1 MKVHLTALF
10 ALLLATQTHAADLET
25 QLTGY
30 WVPDVEKTYEL
41 AKKENRTITRI
52 SRGWMPK
59 LGWEFGS
66 GTMLMHF
73 QGNQAVNPP
82 EHFSIKRSDKAK
94 RTLVLE
100 FEEGKPEYT
109 AIVTGHDQLTLSW
122 EKDKFVLNRISKEA
136 FAKRYTPPP
145 PVADD
150 VTAQDIS
157 TRPPAG
163 AEQSDRSPE
172 ERERGMKLL
181 GGDLSVATNEVE
193 RFYALGHAA
202 RNALRDG
209 KVKEAEALA
218 SELARLAPKYK
229 NDWNY
234 GNAIED
240 ANQVLGRIALSKGDI
255 AEAKKRLLASAD
267 SQGSPQ
273 LNSFGPDF
281 RLARE
286 LAEKGERETVIAFLD
301 AVARFWANPDERT
314 ETNSKRI
321 ANEHLKQLQ
330 SWKKR
335 LRAGEV
341 PDHHKWR

>member
-1 MKVHLTALF
+1 MKLHLTALF
-10 ALLLATQTHAADLET
+10 ALILATQTHAADLET

-41 AKKENRTITRI
+41 ARKENRTITRI

-82 EHFSIKRSDKAK
+82 EHFSIKRVDKAK

-150 VTAQDIS
+150 VTAQDIPS
-157 TRPPAG
+157 RPAVGSFHGVAFSVKNATLENSILVFRHGSAFTDPRVTIHIMG
-163 AEQSDRSPE
+163 GLRPE
-172 ERERGMKLL
+172 EFDGKTILVKPDRTIQHPASITVSYPVEGRSVPESKYYGAGHSMKLEFGTASDGKIPGKVHFRL
-181 GGDLSVATNEVE
+181 PGDAGSVAGT
-193 RFYALGHAA
+193 F
-202 RNALRDG
+202 
-209 KVKEAEALA
+209 EAE
-218 SELARLAPKYK
+218 
-229 NDWNY
+229 
-234 GNAIED
+234 
-240 ANQVLGRIALSKGDI
+240 
-255 AEAKKRLLASAD
+255 
-267 SQGSPQ
+267 
-273 LNSFGPDF
+273 
-281 RLARE
+281 
-286 LAEKGERETVIAFLD
+286 
-301 AVARFWANPDERT
+301 
-314 ETNSKRI
+314 
-321 ANEHLKQLQ
+321 LK
-330 SWKKR
+330 
-335 LRAGEV
+335 
-341 PDHHKWR
+341 